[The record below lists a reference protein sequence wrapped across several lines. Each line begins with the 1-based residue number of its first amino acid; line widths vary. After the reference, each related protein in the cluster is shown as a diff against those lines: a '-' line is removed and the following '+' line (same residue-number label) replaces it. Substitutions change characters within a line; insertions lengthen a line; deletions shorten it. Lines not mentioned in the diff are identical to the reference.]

1 MVFSGLALS
10 QIAAAIA
17 SVSWLGWGCLSGAE
31 FAELQQQDS
40 GDRRLHGQ
48 PCPLKEKS
56 TA

>member
-17 SVSWLGWGCLSGAE
+17 SVSWLDWGCLSGAE
-31 FAELQQQDS
+31 FGELQQQDS